1 MQVIEHQH
9 KRLSRGCAAE
19 CGRDR
24 IEEAEPRLVLLIML
38 GWLARAIARIDVKV
52 EKQTAGLRAE
62 IQALDER
69 MDGKF
74 AELYE
79 CLRGGYVTH
88 DLCAAYRQALQ
99 TQEDE

>member
-1 MQVIEHQH
+1 MALLI
-9 KRLSRGCAAE
+9 LLAAAPAAAAE
-19 CGRDR
+19 AFSW
-24 IEEAEPRLVLLIML
+24 EAVTSIVLTLLLVML

-74 AELYE
+74 TELYE
-79 CLRGGYVTH
+79 CLRDGYVTH

-99 TQEDE
+99 AQEDE

>member
-1 MQVIEHQH
+1 MA
-9 KRLSRGCAAE
+9 LLLLLAAAPAKAFSW
-19 CGRDR
+19 
-24 IEEAEPRLVLLIML
+24 EAVTSIVLTLLLVML

-52 EKQTAGLRAE
+52 EEQTAGLRAE

-79 CLRGGYVTH
+79 CLRDGYVTH